1 MSSVLDG
8 VRVIDFGQY
17 IAGPLTAM
25 LLADQGADVIRV
37 DPPGGPLWDT
47 PANATWNRGKR
58 GITLHLKQPD
68 ELAVAAQLIAT
79 ADVLIEYF
87 RPGVMERLGLGWQRA
102 SSLNPR
108 LIYCALPGFASDDPR
123 AQVRAF
129 EGVIGA
135 ATATYRSPTPGA
147 DRPVY
152 TAIPIASNYA
162 ALQAA
167 VSIVMALLARQRDGV
182 GQRLEVPLFDSTFPS
197 IGARAMRVHDPAHI
211 VPTSR
216 GIWGGVFECADG
228 RWVQFGGAGNQNF
241 RNFVEAAGITAWD
254 QEGLTDIARLMRDP
268 QLRAEHLIRARA
280 LFKTRTAQ
288 EWEDLV
294 AQAGS
299 ECAVCRTSAEWF
311 AHPHA
316 RASQM
321 VLEVQDPR
329 YGVMLQ
335 PGLNVR
341 LSRTP
346 GAVRRPAPLPDQ
358 HRAEI
363 LADLETPPHP
373 APPTPIASTLR
384 AALAGVRVLD
394 LCIILA
400 GPTCGRTLAE
410 FGADVIKIDNP
421 RRGESVA
428 SHNDVNRGKR
438 SLLLD
443 LKSTEGRE
451 VFWRL
456 LASADVVAQNYRAGK
471 LAKLG
476 LSYEDVRQR
485 KPDIIY
491 ASLNAFGHV
500 GPWAE
505 RPGHEQFAQ
514 ATTGMQCRFGG
525 DGPPLVQ
532 PNPIN
537 DYGTGFMGA
546 YAVALA
552 LLHRQRTGEGQHVD
566 TALAYTAMLHQSLF
580 MQAYAGKRWDEP
592 SGPDRLGAPASRLPG
607 A

>member
-1 MSSVLDG
+1 
-8 VRVIDFGQY
+8 
-17 IAGPLTAM
+17 
-25 LLADQGADVIRV
+25 
-37 DPPGGPLWDT
+37 
-47 PANATWNRGKR
+47 
-58 GITLHLKQPD
+58 
-68 ELAVAAQLIAT
+68 
-79 ADVLIEYF
+79 
-87 RPGVMERLGLGWQRA
+87 
-102 SSLNPR
+102 
-108 LIYCALPGFASDDPR
+108 R

-135 ATATYRSPTPGA
+135 ATATYRSPTAGD

-162 ALQAA
+162 ALQGA
-167 VSIVMALLARQRDGV
+167 VSIAMALLARQRDGV

-197 IGARAMRVHDPAHI
+197 IGARAMHVHDPAHV

-216 GIWGGVFECADG
+216 GIWGGGFECADG

-254 QEGLTDIARLMRDP
+254 QEGLPDIARLMRDP
-268 QLRAEHLIRARA
+268 QLRAEQLIRARA

-321 VLEVQDPR
+321 VLEVHDPR

-363 LADLETPPHP
+363 LADLEAPPHH
-373 APPTPIASTLR
+373 APPPPSVSTLR
-384 AALAGVRVLD
+384 AALTGVRVVD
-394 LCIILA
+394 LCIMLA

-456 LASADVVAQNYRAGK
+456 LASADVVAQNY
-471 LAKLG
+471 
-476 LSYEDVRQR
+476 
-485 KPDIIY
+485 
-491 ASLNAFGHV
+491 
-500 GPWAE
+500 
-505 RPGHEQFAQ
+505 
-514 ATTGMQCRFGG
+514 
-525 DGPPLVQ
+525 
-532 PNPIN
+532 
-537 DYGTGFMGA
+537 
-546 YAVALA
+546 
-552 LLHRQRTGEGQHVD
+552 
-566 TALAYTAMLHQSLF
+566 
-580 MQAYAGKRWDEP
+580 
-592 SGPDRLGAPASRLPG
+592 
-607 A
+607 